1 MRTTLDGRLAGW
13 WRLGPAAG
21 PLPADTRLDALDPEE
36 PLLFHFVENQVRMV
50 DLEVWAGAT
59 PTRLRAPLGTAVP
72 VQSLV
77 DALAVL
83 LDLPAGDWVLVSDGA
98 VLEANAILEDRPSG
112 GLVLRRA

>member
-1 MRTTLDGRLAGW
+1 
-13 WRLGPAAG
+13 
-21 PLPADTRLDALDPEE
+21 
-36 PLLFHFVENQVRMV
+36 
-50 DLEVWAGAT
+50 
-59 PTRLRAPLGTAVP
+59 VP
-72 VQSLV
+72 SLV